1 MVAPICL
8 AEGIDPTR
16 FAIRWTTPP
25 SSSVMMKGLIP
36 SGATAFSACSWA
48 PMLVGADEPNRI
60 TPPAPAATSDL
71 TDMTLFSSTGTTT
84 VCSARRVTVQVASI
98 DAVVQGVGVASTPI
112 TITTGAVGVAVGVP
126 LGDGVTAVGL
136 GAIRTL
142 GPSPTPAQAERT
154 RALAMESQRAAAP
167 SRCGMS
173 HHSPC
178 TQRRA
183 TCICLQLSLSRY

>member
-48 PMLVGADEPNRI
+48 PMWVGADEPNRI

-71 TDMTLFSSTGTTT
+71 TDMTLFSSTGMTT
-84 VCSARRVTVQVASI
+84 VCSARRVKVQVARI

-112 TITTGAVGVAVGVP
+112 TIVTGAVGVAVDVP
-126 LGDGVTAVGL
+126 LGDGVIPRGL
-136 GAIRTL
+136 RAISAP
-142 GPSPTPAQAERT
+142 GGSPTPAQAEKNT
-154 RALAMESQRAAAP
+154 
-167 SRCGMS
+167 GMG
-173 HHSPC
+173 
-178 TQRRA
+178 
-183 TCICLQLSLSRY
+183 